1 MHKYDQALNWGRAWR
16 SLGGVAMSRWIRCRC
31 GRALL
36 AIGLAGPGIHAADG
50 LAQPAQP
57 PALPGQDQPP
67 PLPQRPPIAFHVESQ
82 GRAEGPLSLE
92 QVAERIRAG
101 TLARTTLVWRAGTPA
116 WQKAEEVE
124 ELAALF
130 AARPPAFS
138 PAHRHERLI
147 LGTWQLSGPMAG
159 MTVVT
164 TLRYHPDGTYS
175 GVQQAQMIAVN
186 APPVSIPVSG
196 RWSIE
201 VVSDSQF
208 ALTLTP
214 ADGTMRQTATIT
226 VLDGNTLRNET
237 AGAIARRV
245 AR

>member
-1 MHKYDQALNWGRAWR
+1 LLQNVTFA
-16 SLGGVAMSRWIRCRC
+16 GGVAMSGGSRC
-31 GRALL
+31 GFGRAFL
-36 AIGLAGPGIHAADG
+36 AIVLTGLGVHVSGAV
-50 LAQPAQP
+50 AQPASP
-57 PALPGQDQPP
+57 PPLPGQDQPP
-67 PLPQRPPIAFHVESQ
+67 PLPQRPAVTFHVENQ
-82 GRAEGPLSLE
+82 GRAEGPLSLDH
-92 QVAERIRAG
+92 VAERIRAG
-101 TLARTTLVWRAGTPA
+101 TLARTTLVWKAGTPA
-116 WQKAEEVE
+116 WQRAEEIE
-124 ELAALF
+124 ELAAFF
-130 AARPPAFS
+130 AARPPELS
-138 PAHRHERLI
+138 LAHRLERLI

-159 MTVVT
+159 MHVVT

-175 GVQQAQMIAVN
+175 GVQQAQMLAVN

-226 VLDGNTLRNET
+226 VLDENTLRNET

>member
-1 MHKYDQALNWGRAWR
+1 MSPPGRDRFGRAV
-16 SLGGVAMSRWIRCRC
+16 LAMV
-31 GRALL
+31 L
-36 AIGLAGPGIHAADG
+36 AGLCAAPGLAV
-50 LAQPAQP
+50 AQPAQP
-57 PALPGQDQPP
+57 PPLPAQDQPP
-67 PLPQRPPIAFHVESQ
+67 PLPQRPPSAFHVENQ
-82 GRAEGPLSLE
+82 GRAEGPLSFE

-101 TLARTTLVWRAGTPA
+101 TLARTTLVWKAGTPA

-130 AARPPAFS
+130 AARPPEFA
-138 PAHRHERLI
+138 PALRLERLI
-147 LGTWQLSGPMAG
+147 LGTWQLSAPVAG
-159 MTVVT
+159 MNMVT

-186 APPVSIPVSG
+186 APPVAIPVSG

-226 VLDGNTLRNET
+226 VIDENTLRNET

>member
-1 MHKYDQALNWGRAWR
+1 MSRGNRDRARLALVAVLLTGLGAHAP
-16 SLGGVAMSRWIRCRC
+16 GGV
-31 GRALL
+31 
-36 AIGLAGPGIHAADG
+36 
-50 LAQPAQP
+50 AQPAQP
-57 PALPGQDQPP
+57 PPLPAQDQPP
-67 PLPQRPPIAFHVESQ
+67 PLPQRPPSAFHVENQ

-92 QVAERIRAG
+92 QVAERILAG
-101 TLARTTLVWRAGTPA
+101 AVARTTLVWKAGAPA

-130 AARPPAFS
+130 AARPPELTL
-138 PAHRHERLI
+138 AHRLERLI
-147 LGTWQLSGPMAG
+147 LGTWQLRTRSSGMDQL
-159 MTVVT
+159 V
-164 TLRYHPDGTYS
+164 TLRYHPDGSFS
-175 GVQQAQMIAVN
+175 GVQHVQMLTVN

-214 ADGTMRQTATIT
+214 AEGLRQTATIT
-226 VLDGNTLRNET
+226 VLDENTLRNET

>member
-1 MHKYDQALNWGRAWR
+1 
-16 SLGGVAMSRWIRCRC
+16 MSRGSRYRV
-31 GRALL
+31 RLALVAVL
-36 AIGLAGPGIHAADG
+36 LTGLGAHAPDG
-50 LAQPAQP
+50 AAQPAQP

-67 PLPQRPPIAFHVESQ
+67 PLPQRPAVTFHVENQ

-101 TLARTTLVWRAGTPA
+101 AVARTTLVWKAGMPA

-130 AARPPAFS
+130 AARPPELTL
-138 PAHRHERLI
+138 AHRLERLI
-147 LGTWQLSGPMAG
+147 LGTWRLSGPMAG
-159 MTVVT
+159 MNVVT

-201 VVSDSQF
+201 VVSDSEF

-226 VLDGNTLRNET
+226 VLDENTLRNET